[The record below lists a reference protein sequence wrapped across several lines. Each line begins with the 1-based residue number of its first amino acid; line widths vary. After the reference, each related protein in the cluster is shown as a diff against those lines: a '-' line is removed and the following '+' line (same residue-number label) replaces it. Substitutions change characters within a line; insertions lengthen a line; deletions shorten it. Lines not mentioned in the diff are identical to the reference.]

1 MRATTINKLT
11 QITEEEQRILDGN
24 QQVQK
29 DIYSEVAKTFKI
41 DSKKMIQQEQYLAV
55 RPHTRF
61 IDFPFHTHDFTEI
74 MYVCQ
79 GSITHVI
86 DDKEIVL
93 HKGDIIFLNQHVKHE
108 IKKAGMDDIGINLL
122 VLPQFFDIPLSMLG
136 TDNALA
142 SFIVNALRKHTATS
156 EYLVFRTDGNVYIE
170 NLMEN
175 LILSFFEGEGL
186 MQMDQMTM
194 GMIFLHLI
202 HNMEYLGKESSKTYE
217 EIIVN
222 TVFQYIAERYT
233 DASLHDLSQK
243 LHISDSWL
251 CKIIKKNIGTNF
263 TKLLQRKKVQK
274 AAELLAD
281 TDLTIEDIRTAVG
294 YENSSHFYNQFRQH
308 YQMSPRDYRLK
319 YKGNKRIPG

>member
-1 MRATTINKLT
+1 MRATTIDKLAE
-11 QITEEEQRILDGN
+11 ITLEEQKILDGSH
-24 QQVQK
+24 QVQK

-41 DSKKMIQQEQYLAV
+41 DSKKMIQQEQYLAI

-61 IDFPFHTHDFTEI
+61 IDFPLHTHDFTEI

-93 HKGDIIFLNQHVKHE
+93 YKGDIIFLNQHVKHE
-108 IKKAGMDDIGINLL
+108 IKKAGIDDIGINLL

-142 SFIVNALRKHTATS
+142 SFIVNTLRKHTTTS
-156 EYLVFRTDGNVYIE
+156 EYLVFRTDGNIYIE

-175 LILSFFEGEGL
+175 LILSFFEGNGM
-186 MQMDQMTM
+186 MQTNQITM
-194 GMIFLHLI
+194 GMIFLQLI
-202 HNMEYLGKESSKTYE
+202 HNMEYLGRESSKTYE

-222 TVFQYIAERYT
+222 TAFQYIAEHYS

-243 LHISDSWL
+243 LYISDSWL
-251 CKIIKKNIGTNF
+251 SKIIKKKTGTNF
-263 TKLLQRKKVQK
+263 TKLLQRKRVQK
-274 AAELLAD
+274 AAEFLAD
-281 TDLTIEDIRTAVG
+281 TDLTIEDIRNAVG
-294 YENSSHFYNQFRQH
+294 YENSSHFYNQFREH
-308 YQMSPRDYRLK
+308 YQMSPRNYRLR
-319 YKGNKRIPG
+319 YKGNIRIPG